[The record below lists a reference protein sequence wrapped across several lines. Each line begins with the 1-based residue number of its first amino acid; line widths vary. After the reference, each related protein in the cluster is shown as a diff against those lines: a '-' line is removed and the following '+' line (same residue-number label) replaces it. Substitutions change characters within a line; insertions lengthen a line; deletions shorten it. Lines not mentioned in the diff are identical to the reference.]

1 MTTTLRRPP
10 PAPVVRTASPSPR
23 RTSRAALL
31 LTATTLVV
39 AGAAVAGAVAVDR
52 LSDGPP
58 APQTVSVGES
68 VALPGVELTV
78 SQFARRRDA
87 TTGTGTAQQPMS
99 GPAMPMA
106 AGTPGGAHA
115 MASMPGMAGAL
126 EQGQERLDVS
136 LVVRGSGD
144 RAVSLDPDRFR
155 VYSAGRPV
163 ELLRPTVTTLTRTP
177 LARGT
182 AMRGGLVLVVPTGT
196 SPLELAYG
204 DEPARVVLEDG
215 TTPSG
220 PSAPQPGHGAT
231 HAQVAR

>member
-1 MTTTLRRPP
+1 MTTTLLRTPSAPVLPAVPSTSRRP
-10 PAPVVRTASPSPR
+10 
-23 RTSRAALL
+23 SRAALL
-31 LTATTLVV
+31 LTATAIVV
-39 AGAAVAGAVAVDR
+39 AGAAGAGAVAVDR
-52 LSDGPP
+52 LGDPPP

-78 SQFARRRDA
+78 SQFERRRDA
-87 TTGTGTAQQPMS
+87 MTGTGTAQQPMS

-106 AGTPGGAHA
+106 TGASGGAHD
-115 MASMPGMAGAL
+115 MASMPGVAGAL
-126 EQGQERLDVS
+126 PQGQERLDVS
-136 LVVRGSGD
+136 LVVRGTGD
-144 RAVSLDPDRFR
+144 RAASLDADRFR

-163 ELLRPTVTTLTRTP
+163 QLLRPTVTTLTSTP

-215 TTPSG
+215 AAPA
-220 PSAPQPGHGAT
+220 APQAGHGAT
-231 HAQVAR
+231 HAEGAR